1 MTFRKLVLLCFC
13 FLSLTAFV
21 PQKKKGGKVQEE
33 TPAPTDYKK
42 IGAPLPAIRAVGPK
56 GTVFTEKEIDT
67 TGNFF
72 LMLFNPTCGH
82 CEDATRMLEK
92 HLDLF
97 RDNQI
102 LLLSAAGMMPY
113 MDYFDATT
121 KVYQYPK
128 IQVGVDSAGVI
139 EKTFIYNSLPQINIY
154 DKDHKLLKI
163 FTGDV
168 SIDSL
173 RPYIR

>member
-1 MTFRKLVLLCFC
+1 MTFRTVALLGFS
-13 FLSLTAFV
+13 FFSLTAFM
-21 PQKKKGGKVQEE
+21 PQKKKEMKKTEE
-33 TPAPTDYKK
+33 NAPAIDYKK
-42 IGAPLPAIRAVGPK
+42 IGAPLPALRAIGPK
-56 GTVFTEKEIDT
+56 GTVFTEKDIDT
-67 TGNFF
+67 SGSFF
-72 LMLFNPTCGH
+72 LMMFNPTCGH

-97 RDNQI
+97 RDKQI
-102 LLLSAAGMMPY
+102 LLLSAAGMMLY

-128 IQVGVDSAGVI
+128 IEIGVDSSNFI

-154 DKDHKLLKI
+154 DKERKLLKI

-173 RPYIR
+173 RPYIQ